1 MKLKIKEQDFK
12 DAVHA
17 TVKMA
22 SGRTTLPIL
31 SQLLLEAMPALV
43 EAGPQLLRVTG
54 TNLDQTVQITVPA
67 EVEQAGAVS
76 VPATKLSAIVGT
88 IAGDME
94 ISVEKC
100 KLSMKA
106 GQSAFKLLGMPAEDF
121 PSIPKCGG
129 DEVSIPQ
136 KVLKRLVAWTSFAMS
151 DEASRYVL
159 NGLLFKWTSQ
169 QIITVGTDGRR
180 LARATYIAA
189 LGKPGEALVPDVAVK
204 ELARLVSDK
213 DEPAT
218 IRVSHIQFSLGNTVL
233 TSKLIDGQFPNY
245 NQVIPDRIQAA
256 DPATQWSVRRRGS
269 PRVTH
274 DHGEGAVNPDGGA
287 V

>member
-54 TNLDQTVQITVPA
+54 TNLDQTVQITV
-67 EVEQAGAVS
+67 
-76 VPATKLSAIVGT
+76 
-88 IAGDME
+88 
-94 ISVEKC
+94 
-100 KLSMKA
+100 
-106 GQSAFKLLGMPAEDF
+106 PAEDF